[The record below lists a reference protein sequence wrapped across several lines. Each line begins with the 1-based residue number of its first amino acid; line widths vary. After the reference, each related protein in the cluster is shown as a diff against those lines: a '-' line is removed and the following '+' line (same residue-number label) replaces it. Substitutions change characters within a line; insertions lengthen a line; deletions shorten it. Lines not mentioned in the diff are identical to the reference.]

1 MKGCGKVKTRDLIG
15 TREAPFSCR
24 RRFPFFD
31 EDISN
36 GWRKR
41 HEKKTSRK
49 GMFLSSKMSKD
60 DSPGNP
66 SSATAEMS
74 SRNYQGRVGESSE
87 FSIK

>member
-1 MKGCGKVKTRDLIG
+1 MDGENDTK
-15 TREAPFSCR
+15 
-24 RRFPFFD
+24 
-31 EDISN
+31 
-36 GWRKR
+36 
-41 HEKKTSRK
+41 KKTSRK
-49 GMFLSSKMSKD
+49 GMFLSSQMSKD